1 MGQVIEVEPV
11 ALGNVA
17 IFDTDRSLTGQVGE
31 TYRSAAEARTRTTLP
46 AKLAERI
53 FEHDSTVSSVYVYSN
68 TISVSRPSEW
78 SQDDIDELASVIRNF
93 LVYYEENRSA

>member
-1 MGQVIEVEPV
+1 MGQVIKVEPTS
-11 ALGNVA
+11 LGNVA

-31 TYRSAAEARTRTTLP
+31 TYTSPAEARTRTTLP

-53 FEHDSTVSSVYVYSN
+53 FEHEPSVASVYVYSN
-68 TISVSRPSEW
+68 AISVSRPAEW
-78 SQDDIDELASVIRNF
+78 SEGDIDELASVIRNF